1 MAPRSHTTAG
11 TLRVLYIGMRYD
23 YGDPRRGECYEYRNM
38 FGTLQHMAGV
48 QAEFFAFD
56 VLLRERGRAAMNRA
70 LEDRVRSS
78 HPDVCFFA
86 LFTDEIDRRT
96 IERISGM
103 TATVN
108 WFADDH
114 WRFDGFSR
122 FWAPSF
128 HSVVTTDRD
137 SVSRYHHAGI
147 RNVILSQW
155 AFNHFV
161 PGNDGASQDLGVT
174 FVGQVHSTR
183 QALVHRLQREGIDVK
198 AWGKGWPAGRL
209 GGGDLATL
217 YARSAINLNFS
228 ESSVVLDLRSV
239 AKIFI
244 SRRAD
249 DSMHLRGIRA
259 MAGHARHV
267 LRRPRPQIKGRTFEV
282 PGAGG
287 FLLTGAAEHLD
298 SYLVPGKEVAVF
310 HDADELVER
319 TRYYLSNPEER
330 EAVRR
335 AGHERVLR
343 EHTYEQRFLVIF
355 KEMGLH
361 ADVQ

>member
-1 MAPRSHTTAG
+1 MK
-11 TLRVLYIGMRYD
+11 VLYVGMRYD
-23 YGDPRRGECYEYRNM
+23 YGDPRRGDCYEYRNM
-38 FGTLQHMAGV
+38 FGTLEHMTGV

-56 VLLRERGRAAMNRA
+56 VLLRERGRAGMNRA
-70 LEDRVRSS
+70 LEERVRSLQ
-78 HPDVCFFA
+78 PDLCFFA
-86 LFTDEIDRRT
+86 LFTDEIERGT
-96 IERISGM
+96 IERISAI

-128 HSVVTTDRD
+128 HAVVTTDRE
-137 SVSRYHHAGI
+137 SVPRYHHAGI

-155 AFNHFV
+155 AFNHFLR
-161 PGNDGASQDLGVT
+161 GNDGAVQDLGVT

-183 QALVHRLQREGIDVK
+183 QALVQRLQREGIDVT
-198 AWGKGWPAGRL
+198 AWGRGWPAGRL
-209 GGGDLATL
+209 GTGDLATL

-228 ESSVVLDLRSV
+228 ESSIVLDLRSV

-249 DSMHLRGIRA
+249 DTLHLRGLRA

-343 EHTYEQRFLVIF
+343 EHTYEQRFLKIF